1 MEEQLFRFVIRFWSS
16 TIFVNI
22 FVCIL
27 VPLLY
32 FASVDC
38 AYWFADEADRMV
50 DLIREESNDAN
61 RILRLKLK
69 FYNVLF
75 VVFVMLLKLFKFL
88 DVWNITDVFD
98 EDEESC

>member
-1 MEEQLFRFVIRFWSS
+1 MEEQLFRFVIRLWTS

-38 AYWFADEADRMV
+38 AYWFADEADRKV
-50 DLIREESNDAN
+50 ELIREESNDAN
-61 RILRLKLK
+61 RELRLKLK

-88 DVWNITDVFD
+88 DVWSITDVFD

>member
-1 MEEQLFRFVIRFWSS
+1 
-16 TIFVNI
+16 
-22 FVCIL
+22 
-27 VPLLY
+27 
-32 FASVDC
+32 
-38 AYWFADEADRMV
+38 MV

-69 FYNVLF
+69 FCNVLF

-88 DVWNITDVFD
+88 DVWNITDAFD

>member
-1 MEEQLFRFVIRFWSS
+1 M
-16 TIFVNI
+16 
-22 FVCIL
+22 

-69 FYNVLF
+69 FCNVLF
-75 VVFVMLLKLFKFL
+75 VVFVKLLKLFKFL
-88 DVWNITDVFD
+88 DVWNITDAFD